1 MVLQA
6 SKKLIEA
13 PTSNDDVDEI
23 SFADVSLNEYGTVKV
38 PMSQSVVEGVPKQ
51 RRRRGD
57 RSGDKSSFVAKSS
70 S

>member
-1 MVLQA
+1 VVLQA

-38 PMSQSVVEGVPKQ
+38 PMS
-51 RRRRGD
+51 
-57 RSGDKSSFVAKSS
+57 
-70 S
+70 